1 MKIQYISD
9 LHLEF
14 PGNRDYI
21 KNNPIIPSADVLIIA
36 GDTGYLNGRRTHH
49 IYDKSCDKFFEYC
62 SENWKYTFV
71 IPGNH
76 EWYGCRCMD
85 TTPTKY
91 NICDNVIFLNNRIS
105 DAIDIGDE
113 YKLKVFGATLW
124 SNIPA
129 KDYGEVSRRMND
141 YNFIKYSQHTS
152 FRVGLSI
159 EEHFKTVNN
168 IKWLSNKTTRLNP
181 KIYNHIPSHEPYK
194 LVIATHHG
202 CHPDCINEKY
212 ISSSL
217 NSAYYTDL
225 RELIDIIQPEAW
237 IFGHTHHT
245 QSFKYNDT
253 IIAENSLG
261 YVDYGESSHFKHDQ
275 TIEI

>member
-14 PGNRDYI
+14 PGNRKYI
-21 KNNPIIPSADVLIIA
+21 AETPIIPSADVLIIA
-36 GDTGYLNGRRTHH
+36 GDTGYLNGRRKNH
-49 IYDKSCDKFFEYC
+49 IYEKYCDSFFDYC
-62 SENWKYTFV
+62 SKNWKYTFV

-76 EWYGCRCMD
+76 EWYGGRYMN
-85 TTPTKY
+85 TAPTKH
-91 NICDNVIFLNNRIS
+91 NICDNVVFLNNRVS
-105 DAIDIGDE
+105 DIIDVGDE

-124 SNIPA
+124 SNVPA
-129 KDYGEVSRRMND
+129 EDYGEISRRMND
-141 YNFIKYSQHTS
+141 YNYIKYSQHIP
-152 FRVGLSI
+152 FKVGLSI

-168 IKWLSNKTTRLNP
+168 IKWLSNRETRLNP
-181 KIYNHIPSHEPYK
+181 RIYNNIPSHEPYK

-202 CHPDCINEKY
+202 CHPECINEKY
-212 ISSSL
+212 NSSSL

-225 RELIDIIQPEAW
+225 RELIDNIQPEAW
-237 IFGHTHHT
+237 IFGHTHYT
-245 QSFKYNDT
+245 QSFTYNNT

-261 YVDYGESSHFKHDQ
+261 YVDYGESSHFKHNQ